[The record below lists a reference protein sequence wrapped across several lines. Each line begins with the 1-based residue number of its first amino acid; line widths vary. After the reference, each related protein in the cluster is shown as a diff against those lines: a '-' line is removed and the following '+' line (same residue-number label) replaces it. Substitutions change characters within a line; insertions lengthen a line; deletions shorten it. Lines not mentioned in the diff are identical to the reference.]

1 MVLTFKSMRYFT
13 DNSADS
19 NFEVKALNEY
29 SQITVIIPT
38 INEEEGIGPTI
49 KDVRKNLKKAK
60 LLIIDGNSTDKTVKI
75 SQKLGVEVI
84 IQKGDGKGDALG
96 QALRHVSSD
105 VEYVVFI
112 DADFTYPAESIPR
125 MVKILESNPEV
136 GMVCGNRFNSHIYLG
151 RMHNILYTGNRTI
164 AFIHNLLNGVQMR
177 DPLTGLRVV
186 RSKILKNWQPV
197 SKSFDV
203 EVEMNHH
210 VERCGYGIAEIPI
223 IYRQRLGKKKLQIKH
238 GFTILKRIILESV
251 KSKM

>member
-1 MVLTFKSMRYFT
+1 MVLNHKIS
-13 DNSADS
+13 
-19 NFEVKALNEY
+19 
-29 SQITVIIPT
+29 VIIPT
-38 INEEEGIGPTI
+38 LNEEEGIAPTI
-49 KDVRKNLKKAK
+49 KDVKQNMKNEQILV
-60 LLIIDGNSTDKTVKI
+60 IDGNSKDRTVEIAKDLGAKI
-75 SQKLGVEVI
+75 L

-96 QALRHVSSD
+96 QALKHVDSD
-105 VEYVVFI
+105 VKYVVFI

-125 MVKILESNPEV
+125 MVKILEVNPDV
-136 GMVCGNRFNSHIYLG
+136 GMVCGNRFNSHLYLG

-186 RSKILKNWQPV
+186 RSEIIKNWKPV

-223 IYRQRLGKKKLQIKH
+223 IYRPRLGKKKLQIKH
-238 GFTILKRIILESV
+238 GFTILKRIILESI